1 MKKLSSM
8 LLGLSVLAA
17 AGCAGEIGPPTV
29 APTVDITGRWVGRWV
44 AKTYGGPS
52 AAVGRNPGSGTI
64 QMTLEQTGSEYTGN
78 LLVSGT
84 KPVSVATGG
93 GPTTSGPTQGVV
105 SGNQVRVLQPT
116 SLTGSFTVQG
126 DTMSGELVGEWWSH
140 VYGSTYRG
148 VIAATLTRSS
158 SDQEEH

>member
-8 LLGLSVLAA
+8 LLGLAVLAA

-64 QMTLEQTGSEYTGN
+64 QMTLTQTDSQYSGN

-84 KPVSVATGG
+84 PTNN
-93 GPTTSGPTQGVV
+93 GPIQGEV

-148 VIAATLTRSS
+148 VIAATLTRRS

>member
-1 MKKLSSM
+1 MKTLSSM
-8 LLGLSVLAA
+8 LLGLAVLAT
-17 AGCAGEIGPPTV
+17 AGCAGEIGPPT
-29 APTVDITGRWVGRWV
+29 ADITGQWVGRWV
-44 AKTYGGPS
+44 AVTYGGPS
-52 AAVGRNPGSGTI
+52 AAVGRLPGSGTI
-64 QMTLEQTGSEYTGN
+64 QMTLTQTGSQYSGN

-93 GPTTSGPTQGVV
+93 GPAAGGPTQGVV

-148 VIAATLTRSS
+148 VIAATLTRRS
-158 SDQEEH
+158 SDQDEH